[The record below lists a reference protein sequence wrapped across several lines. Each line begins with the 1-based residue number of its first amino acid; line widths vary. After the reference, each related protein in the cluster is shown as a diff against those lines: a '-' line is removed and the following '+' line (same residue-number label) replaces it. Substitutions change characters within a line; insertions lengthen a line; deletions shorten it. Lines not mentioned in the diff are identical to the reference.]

1 MCGEVTHSVYF
12 YQAVEYHLY
21 ECSALRDFRKLLLP
35 LKPDKR
41 TALTEGTRHLANIH
55 LCGLHDSGPRA
66 EVYSS
71 LG

>member
-1 MCGEVTHSVYF
+1 MCGEVTHSVHF

-21 ECSALRDFRKLLLP
+21 ECSALGDFRKLLLP

-41 TALTEGTRHLANIH
+41 TALSEGTRHLANIH
-55 LCGLHDSGPRA
+55 LCELHDSGPRA